1 MQIYFAKDCRFQIP
15 VSTNNFDF
23 LKEVFPKMILGLKQ
37 KFGRW
42 VYLLLCPKNNFQVLF
57 FQLYFNKKY
66 VEVAISDFKMVL
78 IILKWRRKQKFRQ
91 KRKTMR
97 QKNRVKEEI
106 VYENVLIYLNTQ
118 QIRKMFAFLL
128 DFVTNVLQVNK

>member
-1 MQIYFAKDCRFQIP
+1 MGIP
-15 VSTNNFDF
+15 ASVP
-23 LKEVFPKMILGLKQ
+23 KEQ
-37 KFGRW
+37 
-42 VYLLLCPKNNFQVLF
+42 FQVLF

-97 QKNRVKEEI
+97 QKNSERR
-106 VYENVLIYLNTQ
+106 NCL
-118 QIRKMFAFLL
+118 RKCFDLFKYIADQESVCFSS
-128 DFVTNVLQVNK
+128 